1 MIDDSRISSTFIN
14 EHLTEHHEIF
24 SIHFYKG
31 NTIIYGFISL
41 IMFNQNGFIF
51 SDILQVMFSKVPVK
65 YFLVNTSGMMKDF
78 KVILLLVRA
87 CY

>member
-14 EHLTEHHEIF
+14 EHLTENHEVF

-51 SDILQVMFSKVPVK
+51 LTFYRLCLVK
-65 YFLVNTSGMMKDF
+65 Y
-78 KVILLLVRA
+78 LLNIF
-87 CY
+87 